1 LNVFSEVIMR
11 ETILLVDD
19 EQNTREA
26 LSIAL
31 GREGY
36 NIIPASNGGEGMKL
50 LEKEPVDLIIT
61 DLMMPGV
68 SGMDLLDFA
77 RKHRPEVMVIMMTG
91 YASVET
97 AITAMKNGAF
107 DYITKPIKLD
117 EVKIIIHQ
125 ATDKRNLL
133 LENISLKKELKGKY
147 TFDNIIGTSRPMQ
160 EIFSIMER
168 VVNSDSTVLITGDS
182 GTGKE
187 LVAKALHYNG
197 PRKEMPFVAINC
209 AAIPSE
215 LLESELFGHVKGS
228 FTGAVANKPGK
239 FEQAN
244 TGTMFLDE
252 IGSMTMA
259 LQGKLLRVLQE
270 KEIERVGGAK
280 PMKVDVRIIS
290 ATNTDLEKAVKKG
303 LFRDDL
309 FYRLNVI
316 PIHLPSLKDR
326 AEDIPML
333 AAHFIGKYNEKLK
346 KGIKGLA
353 SGVMDYLVAYEWPGN
368 IRELENVIER
378 AVTLTDGEYI
388 QESALP
394 QSILGVAGQ
403 EFYSV
408 PQIPDKGTDL
418 EKELEGFEAAMIRM
432 ALKKTGG
439 IKTKAAELLNI
450 KRTTLLEK
458 MRRLN
463 L

>member
-1 LNVFSEVIMR
+1 
-11 ETILLVDD
+11 
-19 EQNTREA
+19 
-26 LSIAL
+26 
-31 GREGY
+31 
-36 NIIPASNGGEGMKL
+36 
-50 LEKEPVDLIIT
+50 
-61 DLMMPGV
+61 
-68 SGMDLLDFA
+68 
-77 RKHRPEVMVIMMTG
+77 
-91 YASVET
+91 
-97 AITAMKNGAF
+97 
-107 DYITKPIKLD
+107 
-117 EVKIIIHQ
+117 
-125 ATDKRNLL
+125 
-133 LENISLKKELKGKY
+133 
-147 TFDNIIGTSRPMQ
+147 
-160 EIFSIMER
+160 MER

-197 PRKEMPFVAINC
+197 PRKENPFVAINC

-280 PMKVDVRIIS
+280 PMKIDVRIIS

-408 PQIPDKGTDL
+408 PQIPDRGTDL

-439 IKTKAAELLNI
+439 IKTKAAELLNL
-450 KRTTLLEK
+450 KRTTLIEK

>member
-1 LNVFSEVIMR
+1 MR

-31 GREGY
+31 RREGY

-77 RKHRPEVMVIMMTG
+77 RKNRPEVMVIMITG
-91 YASVET
+91 HASVET

-197 PRKEMPFVAINC
+197 PRKENPFVAINC

-333 AAHFIGKYNEKLK
+333 AAHFIGKYNEKMK

-439 IKTKAAELLNI
+439 IKTKAAELLNL
-450 KRTTLLEK
+450 KRTTLIEK

>member
-1 LNVFSEVIMR
+1 MH

-117 EVKIIIHQ
+117 EVKIIIQQ
-125 ATDKRNLL
+125 AADKRNLL

-197 PRKEMPFVAINC
+197 PRKEKPFVAINC

-368 IRELENVIER
+368 IRELENVVER

-439 IKTKAAELLNI
+439 IKTKAAELLNL
-450 KRTTLLEK
+450 KRTTLIEK

>member
-1 LNVFSEVIMR
+1 
-11 ETILLVDD
+11 
-19 EQNTREA
+19 
-26 LSIAL
+26 
-31 GREGY
+31 
-36 NIIPASNGGEGMKL
+36 
-50 LEKEPVDLIIT
+50 
-61 DLMMPGV
+61 
-68 SGMDLLDFA
+68 MDLLDFA

-125 ATDKRNLL
+125 AADKRNLL

-197 PRKEMPFVAINC
+197 PRKENPFVAINC

-280 PMKVDVRIIS
+280 PMKIDVRIIS

-326 AEDIPML
+326 AEDVPML

-439 IKTKAAELLNI
+439 IKTKAAELLNL
-450 KRTTLLEK
+450 KRTTLIEK

>member
-1 LNVFSEVIMR
+1 MR

-31 GREGY
+31 RREGY

-68 SGMDLLDFA
+68 TGMDLLDFA
-77 RKHRPEVMVIMMTG
+77 RKNRPEVMVIMITG
-91 YASVET
+91 HASVET

-160 EIFSIMER
+160 DIFSIMER

-197 PRKEMPFVAINC
+197 PRKENPFVAINC

-244 TGTMFLDE
+244 SGTMFLDE

-316 PIHLPSLKDR
+316 PIHLPSLRDR

-333 AAHFIGKYNEKLK
+333 AAHFIGKYNEKMK

-388 QESALP
+388 QENALP

-439 IKTKAAELLNI
+439 IKTKAAELLNL
-450 KRTTLLEK
+450 KRTTLIEK

>member
-1 LNVFSEVIMR
+1 MR

-36 NIIPASNGGEGMKL
+36 NIIPARSGSDGMKT
-50 LEKEPVDLIIT
+50 LEKESVDLIIT
-61 DLMMPGV
+61 DMIMPGV
-68 SGMDLLDFA
+68 SGMDLLQFA
-77 RKHRPEVMVIMMTG
+77 RKRHPDVMVIMITG
-91 YASVET
+91 HASVET
-97 AITAMKNGAF
+97 AIAAMKDGAF
-107 DYITKPIKLD
+107 DYVTKPIKLD
-117 EVKIIIHQ
+117 EVKIIIQQ
-125 ATDKRNLL
+125 AADKRNLL
-133 LENISLKKELKGKY
+133 LENLLLKQELRGKY
-147 TFDNIIGTSRPMQ
+147 TFDNIIGTSTVMQ
-160 EIFSIMER
+160 EIFSVMAR

-187 LVAKALHYNG
+187 LVARALHYNG
-197 PRKEMPFVAINC
+197 PRKENPFVAINC

-228 FTGAVANKPGK
+228 FTGAVANKSGK

-252 IGSMTMA
+252 IGSMSMA

-290 ATNTDLEKAVKKG
+290 ATNTDLEKAVKKS

-309 FYRLNVI
+309 YYRLNVI

-326 AEDIPML
+326 AEDIPLL
-333 AAHFIGKYNEKLK
+333 AAHFIKKYNEKLNK
-346 KGIKGLA
+346 KIKGLA
-353 SGVMDYLVAYEWPGN
+353 HGVMDYFVAYEWPGN

-378 AVTLTDGEYI
+378 ALTLTDGEYI
-388 QESALP
+388 MEGALP
-394 QSILGVAGQ
+394 QSILGASGQ
-403 EFYSV
+403 DFYNV

-418 EKELEGFEAAMIRM
+418 ERELEGFEAAMIKM
-432 ALKKTGG
+432 ALKKSGG
-439 IKTKAAELLNI
+439 VKSRAAELLNL
-450 KRTTLLEK
+450 KRTTLIEK

>member
-1 LNVFSEVIMR
+1 MR

-125 ATDKRNLL
+125 AADKRNLL

-197 PRKEMPFVAINC
+197 PRKENPFVAINC

-280 PMKVDVRIIS
+280 PMKIDVRIIS

-394 QSILGVAGQ
+394 QSILGVVGQ

-439 IKTKAAELLNI
+439 IKTKAAELLNL
-450 KRTTLLEK
+450 KRTTLIEK

>member
-1 LNVFSEVIMR
+1 MR

-36 NIIPASNGGEGMKL
+36 NIIPASSGGEGMKL

-77 RKHRPEVMVIMMTG
+77 RKHRPEVMVIMITG
-91 YASVET
+91 HASVET

-117 EVKIIIHQ
+117 EVKIVIHQ
-125 ATDKRNLL
+125 AADKRNLL

-197 PRKEMPFVAINC
+197 PRKENPFVAINC

-252 IGSMTMA
+252 IGSMSMA

-280 PMKVDVRIIS
+280 PMKIDVRIIS
-290 ATNTDLEKAVKKG
+290 ATNTDLEKAVRKG

-394 QSILGVAGQ
+394 QSILGVVGQ

-408 PQIPDKGTDL
+408 PQIPDRGTDL

-439 IKTKAAELLNI
+439 IKTKAAELLNL
-450 KRTTLLEK
+450 KRTTLIEK

>member
-31 GREGY
+31 RREGY
-36 NIIPASNGGEGMKL
+36 TIIPASNGGEGMKL

-77 RKHRPEVMVIMMTG
+77 RKHRPEVMVIMITG
-91 YASVET
+91 HASVET

-133 LENISLKKELKGKY
+133 LENLSLKKELKGKY

-197 PRKEMPFVAINC
+197 PRKENPFVAINC

-228 FTGAVANKPGK
+228 FTGAVANKSGK

-280 PMKVDVRIIS
+280 PMKIDVRIIS

-439 IKTKAAELLNI
+439 IKTKAAELLNL
-450 KRTTLLEK
+450 KRTTLIEK

>member
-31 GREGY
+31 RREGY

-77 RKHRPEVMVIMMTG
+77 RKHRPEVMVIMITG
-91 YASVET
+91 HASVET

-197 PRKEMPFVAINC
+197 PRKENPFVAINC

-290 ATNTDLEKAVKKG
+290 ATNTDLEKAVKRG

-316 PIHLPSLKDR
+316 PIHLPSLRDR

-333 AAHFIGKYNEKLK
+333 AAHFIGKYNEKMK

-388 QESALP
+388 QENALP

-439 IKTKAAELLNI
+439 IKTKAAELLNL
-450 KRTTLLEK
+450 KRTTLIEK

>member
-1 LNVFSEVIMR
+1 MR

-61 DLMMPGV
+61 DLMMPGI

-125 ATDKRNLL
+125 AADKRNLL

-160 EIFSIMER
+160 EIFSVMER

-197 PRKEMPFVAINC
+197 PRKENPFVAINC

-280 PMKVDVRIIS
+280 PMKIDVRIIS

-388 QESALP
+388 QENALP

-439 IKTKAAELLNI
+439 IKTKAAELLNL
-450 KRTTLLEK
+450 KRTTLIEK

>member
-1 LNVFSEVIMR
+1 MR

-61 DLMMPGV
+61 DLMMPGI

-125 ATDKRNLL
+125 AADKRNLL

-160 EIFSIMER
+160 EIFSVMER

-197 PRKEMPFVAINC
+197 PRKENPFVAINC

-280 PMKVDVRIIS
+280 PMKIDVRIIS

-388 QESALP
+388 QENALP

-432 ALKKTGG
+432 ALKKP
-439 IKTKAAELLNI
+439 AAL
-450 KRTTLLEK
+450 RQ
-458 MRRLN
+458 RPPSY
-463 L
+463 

>member
-1 LNVFSEVIMR
+1 MR

-77 RKHRPEVMVIMMTG
+77 RKHRPEVMVIMITG
-91 YASVET
+91 HASVET

-117 EVKIIIHQ
+117 EVKIVIHQ

-160 EIFSIMER
+160 EIFSVMER

-197 PRKEMPFVAINC
+197 PRKENPFVAINC

-280 PMKVDVRIIS
+280 PMKIDVRIIS
-290 ATNTDLEKAVKKG
+290 ATNTDLEKAVRKG

-353 SGVMDYLVAYEWPGN
+353 SGVMDYLVAYEWP
-368 IRELENVIER
+368 RE
-378 AVTLTDGEYI
+378 Y
-388 QESALP
+388 P
-394 QSILGVAGQ
+394 
-403 EFYSV
+403 
-408 PQIPDKGTDL
+408 GTG
-418 EKELEGFEAAMIRM
+418 KRNR
-432 ALKKTGG
+432 TGG
-439 IKTKAAELLNI
+439 HAYG
-450 KRTTLLEK
+450 
-458 MRRLN
+458 
-463 L
+463 

>member
-1 LNVFSEVIMR
+1 MH

-31 GREGY
+31 GRESY

-77 RKHRPEVMVIMMTG
+77 RKNRPEVMVIMMTG
-91 YASVET
+91 YASVES

-117 EVKIIIHQ
+117 EVKIIIQQ
-125 ATDKRNLL
+125 AADKRNLL
-133 LENISLKKELKGKY
+133 LENLSLKKELKGKY

-197 PRKEMPFVAINC
+197 PRKEKPFVAINC

-439 IKTKAAELLNI
+439 IKTKAAELLNL
-450 KRTTLLEK
+450 KRTTLIEK

>member
-1 LNVFSEVIMR
+1 MR

-125 ATDKRNLL
+125 AADKRNLL

-197 PRKEMPFVAINC
+197 PRKENPFVAINC

-280 PMKVDVRIIS
+280 PMKIDVRIIS

-439 IKTKAAELLNI
+439 IKTKAAELLNL
-450 KRTTLLEK
+450 KRTTLIEK

>member
-1 LNVFSEVIMR
+1 MR

-36 NIIPASNGGEGMKL
+36 IIIPASNGGEGMKL

-125 ATDKRNLL
+125 AADKRNLL

-160 EIFSIMER
+160 EIFSVMER

-197 PRKEMPFVAINC
+197 PRKENPFVAINC

-280 PMKVDVRIIS
+280 PMKIDVRIIS

-394 QSILGVAGQ
+394 QSILGVVGQ
-403 EFYSV
+403 EFYNV

-439 IKTKAAELLNI
+439 IKTKAAELLNL
-450 KRTTLLEK
+450 KRTTLIEK

>member
-1 LNVFSEVIMR
+1 MR

-36 NIIPASNGGEGMKL
+36 NIIPAQSGAEGMKI
-50 LEKEPVDLIIT
+50 LEKESVDLIIT
-61 DLMMPGV
+61 DMIMPGV
-68 SGMDLLDFA
+68 SGMDLLHFA
-77 RKHRPEVMVIMMTG
+77 RKRHPDVMVIMITG
-91 YASVET
+91 HASVET
-97 AITAMKNGAF
+97 AIAAMKDGAF
-107 DYITKPIKLD
+107 DYVTKPIKLD
-117 EVKIIIHQ
+117 EVKIIIQQ
-125 ATDKRNLL
+125 AADKRNLL
-133 LENISLKKELKGKY
+133 LENLLLKQELRGKY
-147 TFDNIIGTSRPMQ
+147 TFENIIGNGKAMQ
-160 EIFSIMER
+160 EIFSVMTR

-197 PRKEMPFVAINC
+197 PRKEKPFVAINC

-228 FTGAVANKPGK
+228 FTGAIANKSGK

-252 IGSMTMA
+252 IGAMSMA
-259 LQGKLLRVLQE
+259 LQGKLLRALQE

-280 PMKVDVRIIS
+280 PLKVDVRIIS

-309 FYRLNVI
+309 YYRLNVI

-326 AEDIPML
+326 AEDIPLL
-333 AAHFIGKYNEKLK
+333 AAHFIRKYNEKLNK
-346 KGIKGLA
+346 KIKGLA
-353 SGVMDYLVAYEWPGN
+353 RGVMDYLVAYEWPGN

-388 QESALP
+388 MEDTLP
-394 QSILGVAGQ
+394 QSILGVPGR
-403 EFYSV
+403 EFYNV

-418 EKELEGFEAAMIRM
+418 ERELEGFEAAMIKM
-432 ALKKTGG
+432 ALKKSGG
-439 IKTKAAELLNI
+439 VKSRAADLLNL
-450 KRTTLLEK
+450 KRTTLIEK

>member
-1 LNVFSEVIMR
+1 MR
-11 ETILLVDD
+11 ETIILVDD

-36 NIIPASNGGEGMKL
+36 NIIPATNGSEGMKI
-50 LEKEPVDLIIT
+50 LEKETVDLIIT
-61 DLMMPGV
+61 DMIMPGV
-68 SGMDLLDFA
+68 SGMDLLHFA
-77 RKHRPEVMVIMMTG
+77 RERHPDVMVIMITG
-91 YASVET
+91 HASVET
-97 AITAMKNGAF
+97 AIAAMKDGAF
-107 DYITKPIKLD
+107 DYVTKPIKLD
-117 EVKIIIHQ
+117 EVKIIIQQ
-125 ATDKRNLL
+125 AADKRNLL
-133 LENISLKKELKGKY
+133 LENLLLKQELKGKY
-147 TFDNIIGTSRPMQ
+147 TFENIIGASKAMQ
-160 EIFSIMER
+160 EIFSVMAR

-197 PRKEMPFVAINC
+197 PRKEKPFIAINC

-228 FTGAVANKPGK
+228 FTGAVANKSGK
-239 FEQAN
+239 FEQAD

-252 IGSMTMA
+252 IGSMSMA
-259 LQGKLLRVLQE
+259 LQGKLLRALQE

-280 PMKVDVRIIS
+280 PLKVDVRIIS

-309 FYRLNVI
+309 YYRLNVI
-316 PIHLPSLKDR
+316 QIHLPSLKDR
-326 AEDIPML
+326 AEDIPLL
-333 AAHFIGKYNEKLK
+333 AAHFIKKYNEKLK
-346 KGIKGLA
+346 KKIRGLA
-353 SGVMDYLVAYEWPGN
+353 GGVMDYLVAYEWPGN

-388 QESALP
+388 MESALP
-394 QSILGVAGQ
+394 QSILGASGQ
-403 EFYSV
+403 EFYNV

-418 EKELEGFEAAMIRM
+418 ERELEGFEAAMIRM
-432 ALKKTGG
+432 ALKKSGG
-439 IKTKAAELLNI
+439 VKSKAAELLNL
-450 KRTTLLEK
+450 KRTTLIEK

-463 L
+463 I

>member
-31 GREGY
+31 RREGY

-77 RKHRPEVMVIMMTG
+77 RKHRPEVMVIMITG
-91 YASVET
+91 HASVET

-197 PRKEMPFVAINC
+197 PRKENPFVAINC

-290 ATNTDLEKAVKKG
+290 ATNTDLEKAVKRG

-316 PIHLPSLKDR
+316 PIHLPSLRDR

-333 AAHFIGKYNEKLK
+333 AAHFIGKYNEKMK

-388 QESALP
+388 QENALP

>member
-1 LNVFSEVIMR
+1 MR

-36 NIIPASNGGEGMKL
+36 NIIPATSGSEGMKI
-50 LEKEPVDLIIT
+50 LEKESVDLIIT
-61 DLMMPGV
+61 DMIMPGV
-68 SGMDLLDFA
+68 SGMDLLHFA
-77 RKHRPEVMVIMMTG
+77 RERHPDIMVIMITG
-91 YASVET
+91 HASVET
-97 AITAMKNGAF
+97 AIAAMKDGAF
-107 DYITKPIKLD
+107 DYVTKPIKLD
-117 EVKIIIHQ
+117 EVKIIIQQ
-125 ATDKRNLL
+125 AADKRNLL
-133 LENISLKKELKGKY
+133 LENLLLKQELKGKY
-147 TFDNIIGTSRPMQ
+147 TFENIIGTSKTMQ
-160 EIFSIMER
+160 EIFSVMAR

-197 PRKEMPFVAINC
+197 LRKEKPFIAINC

-228 FTGAVANKPGK
+228 FTGAVANKSGK

-252 IGSMTMA
+252 IGSMSMA
-259 LQGKLLRVLQE
+259 LQGKLLRALQE

-280 PMKVDVRIIS
+280 PLKVDVRIIS

-309 FYRLNVI
+309 YYRLNVI

-326 AEDIPML
+326 AEDIPLL
-333 AAHFIGKYNEKLK
+333 AAHFIKKYNDKLNK
-346 KGIKGLA
+346 KIKGLA
-353 SGVMDYLVAYEWPGN
+353 GGVMDYLVAYDWPGN
-368 IRELENVIER
+368 IRELENVVER

-388 QESALP
+388 MESALP
-394 QSILGVAGQ
+394 QSILGVSGQ
-403 EFYSV
+403 EFYNV

-418 EKELEGFEAAMIRM
+418 ERELEGFEATMIRM
-432 ALKKTGG
+432 ALKKSGG
-439 IKTKAAELLNI
+439 VKSKAAELLNL
-450 KRTTLLEK
+450 KRTTLIEK

>member
-1 LNVFSEVIMR
+1 MR

-36 NIIPASNGGEGMKL
+36 NIIPASSGGEGMKL
-50 LEKEPVDLIIT
+50 LEKETVDLIIT

-77 RKHRPEVMVIMMTG
+77 RKHRPEVMVIMITG
-91 YASVET
+91 HASVET

-117 EVKIIIHQ
+117 EVKIVIHQ
-125 ATDKRNLL
+125 AADKRNLL

-160 EIFSIMER
+160 DIFSIMER

-197 PRKEMPFVAINC
+197 PRKENPFVAINC

-280 PMKVDVRIIS
+280 PMKIDVRIIS
-290 ATNTDLEKAVKKG
+290 ATNTDLEKAVRKG

-408 PQIPDKGTDL
+408 PQIPDRGTDL

-439 IKTKAAELLNI
+439 IKTKAAELLNL
-450 KRTTLLEK
+450 KRTTLIEK